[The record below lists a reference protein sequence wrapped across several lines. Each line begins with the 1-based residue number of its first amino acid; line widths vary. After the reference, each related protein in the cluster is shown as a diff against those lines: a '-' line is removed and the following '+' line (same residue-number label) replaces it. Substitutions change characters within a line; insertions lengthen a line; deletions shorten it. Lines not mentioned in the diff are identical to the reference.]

1 VIVVAIA
8 SASKGVGAY
17 LGARLAGLPVRE
29 GLALGAG
36 LNARGAVEIVVAT
49 VGLSLGVLNP
59 SSYALVVLLAVT
71 TSMMAPPLLRA
82 VLRGWSGSEEEQA
95 RLARE
100 RQLGGNLL
108 VRDSR
113 VLLPSHGGPNS
124 VLAARLVDLAWPEG
138 AEVTVL
144 SAGRDVPAEDLARVK
159 DVLAKRPMT
168 YRHEAG
174 KEPLRA
180 ILDQAALGYGAIAVG
195 ATDEKIAGTLIS
207 PMVDQLLAVS
217 PLPVIMVRQAL
228 GREPVGSLRA
238 RRVLVPAVGTLP
250 GRAALE
256 VAYGVAKRLDAHVLL
271 AHVVTMPSV
280 VNTPRAEAA
289 GHVVEEAMALARELG
304 VRAEPAICTG
314 LSASEEILRLTREK
328 HVDLLVLAANL
339 RQFTGRPF
347 LGHGVEYL
355 LEEAPPTVVV
365 VTVPPGW
372 P

>member
-1 VIVVAIA
+1 
-8 SASKGVGAY
+8 
-17 LGARLAGLPVRE
+17 
-29 GLALGAG
+29 
-36 LNARGAVEIVVAT
+36 
-49 VGLSLGVLNP
+49 
-59 SSYALVVLLAVT
+59 
-71 TSMMAPPLLRA
+71 
-82 VLRGWSGSEEEQA
+82 
-95 RLARE
+95 
-100 RQLGGNLL
+100 
-108 VRDSR
+108 
-113 VLLPSHGGPNS
+113 
-124 VLAARLVDLAWPEG
+124 
-138 AEVTVL
+138 
-144 SAGRDVPAEDLARVK
+144 VK
-159 DVLAKRPMT
+159 DVLAERPMT

-207 PMVDQLLAVS
+207 PIVDQLLESS
-217 PLPVIMVRQAL
+217 PLPVLMVRQAL
-228 GREPVGSLRA
+228 GSPPAEALRV

-256 VAYGVAKRLDAHVLL
+256 VAYGVAKRLDARVLL
-271 AHVVTMPSV
+271 AHVVTMPAV
-280 VNTPRAEAA
+280 AAARAEVV

-314 LSASEEILRLTREK
+314 LSASEEILRLAREK

-365 VTVPPGW
+365 VTAPPGW
-372 P
+372 GARR